1 MPIIV
6 NEYVQTAQEQTL
18 KSIRETQH
26 AVVEAVKTWAASVE
40 GSIPEIPAHP
50 FVDELPSPKEIV
62 QTSFDFAEQLLKAQR
77 DFAEKHLR
85 QWPRTSQPHLPESVR
100 SCPWLL
106 WA

>member
-50 FVDELPSPKEIV
+50 FVDELPSPQEIV

-77 DFAEKHLR
+77 DFAE
-85 QWPRTSQPHLPESVR
+85 SVLAAAA
-100 SCPWLL
+100 PVFQGQT
-106 WA
+106 APKKKTAVAA